1 MKKLNIRPDTG
12 VYGTYK
18 RISYEPWTAL
28 AEFVDNSTQS
38 FYDHRDELFAT
49 KYYKGLEVEIEY
61 IEDASIGDEII
72 IRDNAFGMDYRDFQR
87 AIILDRPPMNTKG
100 RNEFG
105 MGLKA
110 AACWFGNLWS
120 VESTSLGS
128 NVKYKA
134 EIDIDNLI
142 KYKTENIDVD
152 EENVS
157 PKDHYTI
164 IKIQRLNKKIK
175 GKRIEKKIHEL
186 LSSIYRVD
194 LRSGDIKVYYNGNL
208 LEFHEVSPYIDENN
222 VEWKKEVNFT
232 IPYRD
237 EELEVKGFIA
247 IRIPGDVKNAGF
259 TLLRRG
265 RVIVGGPEKN
275 YRPYEV
281 FGASNGFSYQRL
293 YGELQ
298 MDNWP
303 VTQAKDGFD
312 WSNEDLEAKFIDKL
326 IEVSKEFRL
335 KADSL
340 RVREKV
346 RVIDLTEQ
354 LSKSFT
360 NNENITNL
368 EVSLQESTLENDKV
382 QNNINELSINKDQK
396 FDLQRNEQIQESPG
410 IGVEIEEN
418 KPISIKMKY
427 RERPYD
433 FIFIFDDQ
441 NKKSEW
447 LKLSV
452 LDKENNKYELK
463 LNILHLF
470 FSPFIQKKDFLVIL
484 AKFAAALVIAELNSY
499 EIAEGGKIS
508 PCSIR
513 IAMGQILEDFTN
525 GK

>member
-38 FYDHRDELFAT
+38 FYDHKDELFET
-49 KYYKGLEVEIEY
+49 KYYKGLEIEIEY
-61 IEDASIGDEII
+61 IEDPSIGDEIV
-72 IRDNAFGMDYRDFQR
+72 IRDNAYGMDYRDFQR

-120 VESTSLGS
+120 VETTCLGC

-134 EIDIDNLI
+134 KIDIDNLI
-142 KYKTENIDVD
+142 KYKNEYIDVE

-157 PKDHYTI
+157 PKEHYTI

-186 LSSIYRVD
+186 LSSIYRAD
-194 LRSGDIKVYYNGNL
+194 FRTGNIKIFYNGVL
-208 LEFHEVSPYIDENN
+208 LEYHEVNPYVDENN
-222 VEWKKEVNFT
+222 FEWKKDVCFT
-232 IPYRD
+232 VPYKD

-265 RVIVGGPEKN
+265 RVIVGGPERN

-281 FGASNGFSYQRL
+281 FGASNLFPYQRL

-312 WSNEDLEAKFIDKL
+312 WSNEDLESKFIDKL
-326 IEVSKEFRL
+326 IDISKEFRI
-335 KADSL
+335 KADNL

-346 RVIDLTEQ
+346 KVEDLQEQ
-354 LSKSFT
+354 LSKSFI
-360 NNENITNL
+360 NNEHVTDLKI
-368 EVSLQESTLENDKV
+368 SLQNTENIKTKQQDDNGSEKNNDDNNV
-382 QNNINELSINKDQK
+382 QSNNDAT
-396 FDLQRNEQIQESPG
+396 QESAG
-410 IGVEIEEN
+410 VGVEIEEN
-418 KPISIKMKY
+418 KPISIQMNY
-427 RERPYD
+427 RGKPYN

-441 NKKSEW
+441 NRKSEW
-447 LKLSV
+447 LKLKI
-452 LDKENNKYELK
+452 LDKESNKYELT
-463 LNILHLF
+463 LNALHLF
-470 FSPFIQKKDFLVIL
+470 FYPFIQKRDFLVVL
-484 AKFAAALVIAELNSY
+484 AKFATALVIAELNSY
-499 EIAEGGKIS
+499 ETAEGGKIS
-508 PCSIR
+508 PSNIR
-513 IAMGQILEDFTN
+513 ITMGNILEDFTN
-525 GK
+525 EK

>member
-38 FYDHRDELFAT
+38 FYDHKDELFET

-61 IEDASIGDEII
+61 TEDPSIGDEIV

-120 VESTSLGS
+120 VETTCLGS
-128 NVKYKA
+128 KIKYKA
-134 EIDIDNLI
+134 EIDIDSLV
-142 KYKTENIDVD
+142 KYKNEDIDV
-152 EENVS
+152 EEEEVN
-157 PKDHYTI
+157 PKEHYTI

-186 LSSIYRVD
+186 LSSIYRAD
-194 LRSGDIKVYYNGNL
+194 FRTGDIRVFYNGEL
-208 LEFHEVSPYIDENN
+208 LEYREVEPYIDENN
-222 VEWKKEVNFT
+222 IEWKKEVNFT

-259 TLLRRG
+259 TLMRRG

-281 FGASNGFSYQRL
+281 FGASNGFPYQRL

-312 WSNEDLEAKFIDKL
+312 WSSEDLEAKFIEKL
-326 IEVSKEFRL
+326 IEISKDFRI
-335 KADSL
+335 KADNL

-346 RVIDLTEQ
+346 KVEDLQEQ
-354 LSKSFT
+354 LSKSFI
-360 NNENITNL
+360 NNEHVTDL
-368 EVSLQESTLENDKV
+368 KVSLQDVEEDNNKVDNENGCVVNNGESESQQEN
-382 QNNINELSINKDQK
+382 ETA
-396 FDLQRNEQIQESPG
+396 QESAG
-410 IGVEIEEN
+410 VGVEIEEN
-418 KPISIKMKY
+418 KPISIKMNY
-427 RERPYD
+427 RGKPYD

-441 NKKSEW
+441 NRKSEW
-447 LKLSV
+447 LKLKV
-452 LDKENNKYELK
+452 LDKESNKYELT
-463 LNILHLF
+463 LNALHLF
-470 FSPFIQKKDFLVIL
+470 FYPFIQKRDFLVVL

-508 PCSIR
+508 PASIR
-513 IAMGQILEDFTN
+513 LAMGQVLEDFTN
-525 GK
+525 ER